1 MNDRVALAL
10 EAFNQL
16 RRGKAYR
23 GLPTSE
29 RQALDDHIGRISR
42 TLTGQSLAVPADPY
56 ARLLG
61 TPDDLQMQLN
71 AGAPGGGGAP
81 APQAASGSQP
91 PAPPPPAP
99 APPPPPSTS
108 QIGQRA
114 ADALDAVDFP
124 GFVAALVTGT
134 FKAIVDASKQ
144 QISEYA
150 KLVASISQTVESF
163 SQDNVTPNQTRD
175 WLTNRHG
182 KDLQVV
188 LPAPGKEKD
197 EQPKLLPRPESEG
210 SSPPWLDEYGLGGQ
224 QLTADLTDGPLVDA
238 GRNKVGEERL
248 QTLATLVLMGINR
261 VVVNDGEITARLQ
274 FHASARDT
282 VKADIEQQ
290 GLAIAAQQV
299 QATQATS
306 MMVSTVKVNAQAD
319 ASIKADLMGEVHITF
334 RSETFPLERFAD
346 SPAIQLINRHA
357 KWQKETPPAAGA
369 PADGADNKSKGG
381 ATGAS
386 GAAATPP
393 PPARAPASGGTG

>member
-23 GLPTSE
+23 GLPLSE
-29 RQALDDHIGRISR
+29 RQSLDDHIGRISR

-61 TPDDLQMQLN
+61 TPDDLQAQL
-71 AGAPGGGGAP
+71 AGGGPGGGAP
-81 APQAASGSQP
+81 QSGSSGAGPSGSQP
-91 PAPPPPAP
+91 AAPPPAPP

-114 ADALDAVDFP
+114 AEALDAVDFP

-150 KLVASISQTVESF
+150 KLVASISQTVEDF
-163 SQDNVTPNQTRD
+163 SRDNVTPNQTRD

-182 KDLQVV
+182 KDLQVQ
-188 LPAPGKEKD
+188 LPAPGKEKE

-210 SSPPWLDEYGLGGQ
+210 ESPAWLDDYGLGGQ

-261 VVVNDGEITARLQ
+261 VVVNDGDIRARLQ
-274 FHASARDT
+274 FHAAARDT
-282 VKADIEQQ
+282 VRADVEQQ

-357 KWQKETPPAAGA
+357 RWQKETPATPAAPAAPEEKSAKAA
-369 PADGADNKSKGG
+369 PAP
-381 ATGAS
+381 
-386 GAAATPP
+386 TPP
-393 PPARAPASGGTG
+393 PPAPAPAGGTA